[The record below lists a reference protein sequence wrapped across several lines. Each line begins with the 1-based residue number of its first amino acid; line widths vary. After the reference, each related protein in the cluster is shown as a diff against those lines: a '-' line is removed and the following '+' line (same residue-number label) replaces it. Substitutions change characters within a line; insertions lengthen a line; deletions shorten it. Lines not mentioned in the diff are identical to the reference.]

1 MPRKPCN
8 RNSGLLFDIEQRSL
22 YPSAMALRALA
33 GLVQFISI
41 KGKVTLTAVCRCNY
55 QTIIGMLEAFD
66 KMPEVIFHIFL
77 RYLQM
82 AGDLNQVHGAVP
94 E

>member
-1 MPRKPCN
+1 
-8 RNSGLLFDIEQRSL
+8 
-22 YPSAMALRALA
+22 MAVRALA
-33 GLVQFISI
+33 GLVQFIFI

-55 QTIIGMLEAFD
+55 QAIVGMLEALD
-66 KMPEVIFHIFL
+66 KMMEVILHIFV

-82 AGDLNQVHGAVP
+82 SGNANQVHGIVP